1 MPHYGGGEA
10 VNLPTMSP
18 AAGAPWPGAEHG
30 EVHSPSGQRAYLA
43 ANAARLAGRSKRWA
57 TDLALKGEDIATERG
72 TIAGRQGGPQWFL
85 IADSLETYLR
95 QHNLWPPTSTP
106 AQEWQHLAQ
115 LQEADLEAARQELT
129 ELKDRVA
136 EQDQRITELTD
147 LVRQLDQDRKKLI
160 RTVRTL
166 SEIAETPTPNL

>member
-1 MPHYGGGEA
+1 MPHYRGGQA
-10 VNLPTMSP
+10 VDLPSMTL
-18 AAGAPWPGAEHG
+18 AAGTPWPGAEHG
-30 EVHSPSGQRAYLA
+30 EVHSPTGQRAYLA
-43 ANAARLAGRSKRWA
+43 ADAARLAGRSKRWA
-57 TDLALKGEDIATERG
+57 TDLALKSEDIVTERG

-85 IADSLETYLR
+85 IADSLETHLS
-95 QHNLWPPTSTP
+95 QQNLWPPTTTP

-115 LQEADLEAARQELT
+115 LQEADLEAARQEIA

-147 LVRQLDQDRKKLI
+147 VARQLDQDRKKLI

-166 SEIAETPTPNL
+166 SEVAETPTPNL